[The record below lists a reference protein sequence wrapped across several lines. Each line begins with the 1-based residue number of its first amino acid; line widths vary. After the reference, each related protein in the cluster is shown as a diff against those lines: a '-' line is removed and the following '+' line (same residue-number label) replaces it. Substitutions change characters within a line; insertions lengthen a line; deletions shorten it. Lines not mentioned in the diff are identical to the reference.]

1 MAIPINPT
9 TGSIWHSG
17 RNVYRYNGVSW
28 DVVNTNLSI
37 GYTDGTGSFSDYSGS
52 MESVANTKVR
62 LAADLTSSAVSFDT
76 TFSSGSNIAEVVTG
90 SVLKMACT
98 SGSSGLELRVESKY
112 NNILK
117 HYKVNIE

>member
-1 MAIPINPT
+1 MYK
-9 TGSIWHSG
+9 
-17 RNVYRYNGVSW
+17 RQ
-28 DVVNTNLSI
+28 NLSV
-37 GYTDGTGSFSDYSGS
+37 GYTDGTGSFSAYSGS

-76 TFSSGSNIAEVVTG
+76 TFSSGSNIAEAVTG
-90 SVLKMACT
+90 SALKMACT
-98 SGSSGLELRVESKY
+98 SGSSGLELRIESKY